1 MRGAWC
7 VVRILPDLRVTN
19 LAAAGALYAD
29 FLRMAREELG
39 LDWVDRYLAPS
50 GAAVQAERC

>member
-1 MRGAWC
+1 MR

-19 LAAAGALYAD
+19 LAAVGAFYAD
-29 FLRMAREELG
+29 FLGMAREELG